1 MRRGYRCGVSPLL
14 AVLLFVVGVV
24 IVIVATE
31 RLLDGL
37 VGIAR
42 AVRVAPF
49 VASAILSGMEAENI
63 AVGLAA
69 GQRGAADI
77 ALGTAFGGAT
87 FLLCI
92 ALGVGGLIAPLRV
105 HLPRGIVLL
114 LPASAILAG
123 IPIVFG
129 VTPRWTGLVLLVAFG
144 LAMAYLVRVSR
155 EHRFVATDELRE
167 GAERERPVWLA
178 AGLTIVG
185 IALMAVGGELVAA
198 GAEGLIT
205 TVGLSA
211 GLIGMVVTPV
221 AIEAEEIIRQV
232 IPTRR
237 GYADVSA
244 GNAVGTVLYFTLF
257 NLGLIALLT
266 PVGVP
271 DRVRLLDWPFLVAAA
286 VVGAAFLLRGRVGRR
301 EGLVLVGMGLV
312 YGGLHVVLA

>member
-1 MRRGYRCGVSPLL
+1 MSPLL
-14 AVLLFVVGVV
+14 ALVLFAVGVI

-37 VGIAR
+37 VGVAR

-49 VASAILSGMEAENI
+49 VASAILSGLEAENI

-69 GQRGAADI
+69 GQRGTAYI

-92 ALGVGGLIAPLRV
+92 ALGAGALIAPLRV

-114 LPASAILAG
+114 LPAAATLAG
-123 IPIVFG
+123 LPVVFG
-129 VTPRWTGLVLLVAFG
+129 ETPRWTGLVLLVAFG
-144 LAMAYLVRVSR
+144 LAMTYLVRVSR
-155 EHRFVATDELRE
+155 EHPFVGEDEPRNAT
-167 GAERERPVWLA
+167 ERERPVWLA
-178 AGLTIVG
+178 AGLTLIG
-185 IALMAVGGELVAA
+185 IALMAVGGELVAV

-266 PVGVP
+266 PVVVP
-271 DRVRLLDWPFLVAAA
+271 DRVRLLDWPFLVIAA
-286 VVGAAFLLRGRVGRR
+286 VVGAAFLLRGRVGRP
-301 EGLVLVGMGLV
+301 EGFVLVGLGLA